1 MISGVSTELA
11 RFLDDGRR
19 EVERTLHELCPPPDA
34 RPEALHRS
42 MRYTLLL
49 PGKRLR
55 PLLTIACCTLLRGRR
70 ELAVPLGCAIEM
82 VHASSLI
89 LDDLPSQDNATLRRG
104 QPTLHRVTGEA
115 NATLASVALLTHAF
129 ATVSTVEGLS
139 ERARNECVAVLAE
152 AIGGRG
158 LIAGQVVDLQC
169 TGSAIDLD
177 ELEYIHSH
185 KTGALFLAAA
195 ELGAIAAGGRERERE
210 ALRGFAK
217 NLGLAFQI
225 TDDVLDATGE
235 PAVTGKDA
243 GMDRD
248 HTTFVSLCTV
258 DGARRLVDELIDAA
272 IGCLAPFG
280 KRGTLLRDLGELVR
294 GRDR

>member
-1 MISGVSTELA
+1 MISGAPLELA

-19 EVERTLHELCPPPDA
+19 DVERTLEALCPPPET

-55 PLLTIACCTLLRGRR
+55 PLITIACSALLRGRR
-70 ELAVPLGCAIEM
+70 DVAVPLGCAIEM

-104 QPTLHRVTGEA
+104 QPTLHRVAGEA

-129 ATVSTVEGLS
+129 GTVARVEGLR

-152 AIGGRG
+152 AVGGRG
-158 LIAGQVVDLQC
+158 LIAGQVVDLAC
-169 TGSAIDLD
+169 TGSAIGLD

-195 ELGAIAAGGRERERE
+195 EFGAIGAGGRERDRE

-248 HTTFVSLCTV
+248 HTTFVSLCEI
-258 DGARRLVDELIDAA
+258 DGARRLVDDLIDTALD
-272 IGCLAPFG
+272 CLAPFG
-280 KRGTLLRDLGELVR
+280 KRASLLRDLGELVR

>member
-1 MISGVSTELA
+1 MISGAPLDLA
-11 RFLDDGRR
+11 RFLDEGRR
-19 EVERTLHELCPPPDA
+19 DVDRALDALCPPPET
-34 RPEALHRS
+34 RPEALHRA

-49 PGKRLR
+49 PGKRIR
-55 PLLTIACCTLLRGRR
+55 PLITVACAAMLRGRR
-70 ELAVPLGCAIEM
+70 EVALPLGCAIEM

-104 QPTLHRVTGEA
+104 QPTLHRVAGEA
-115 NATLASVALLTHAF
+115 DATLASVALLTHAF
-129 ATVSTVEGLS
+129 RTVATVEGLRDRS
-139 ERARNECVAVLAE
+139 RNECVAVLAE
-152 AIGGRG
+152 AVGGRG
-158 LIAGQVVDLQC
+158 LIAGQVVDLAC
-169 TGSAIDLD
+169 TGSVIGLD

-195 ELGAIAAGGRERERE
+195 ELGAIAAGGRTRDRE

-235 PAVTGKDA
+235 PSVTGKDA

-248 HTTFVSLCTV
+248 HTTFVSLCGV
-258 DGARRLVDELIDAA
+258 DGAQRLVDELIDASL
-272 IGCLAPFG
+272 GCLAPFG
-280 KRGTLLRDLGELVR
+280 KRAALLRDLGELVR